1 MTATTSNDRLERW
14 VDEWAAILQP
24 DSVHW
29 CDGTAE
35 EYDRLAGELVE
46 SGTFTA
52 LADATRPNSYWAH
65 SDPADVARVED
76 RTFICSATAEQAGP
90 NNNWRD
96 PDAMRADMRGLY
108 GGAMRGRTMYVVPFS
123 MGPLGS
129 RIAHI
134 GVQLTDS
141 AYVAVSMR
149 IMTRMGQAALDVL
162 GDGDWVPC
170 VHSVGAP
177 LVPGQVDVPWPC
189 DSDNKYIVHFPDT
202 REIWSYGS
210 GYGGNALL
218 GKKCFA
224 LRIASVMARDDGW
237 LAEHMLILKLTNP
250 EGRSKYIA
258 AAFPSACGKAP
269 PSRVG
274 RRRRSAMTS
283 AG

>member
-46 SGTFTA
+46 SGTFTQ
-52 LADATRPNSYWAH
+52 LADAKRPNSYWAH

-90 NNNWRD
+90 NNNWRE
-96 PDAMRADMRGLY
+96 PDAMRAEMRGLY
-108 GGAMRGRTMYVVPFS
+108 DGAMRGRTMYVVPFS

-162 GDGDWVPC
+162 G
-170 VHSVGAP
+170 
-177 LVPGQVDVPWPC
+177 
-189 DSDNKYIVHFPDT
+189 
-202 REIWSYGS
+202 
-210 GYGGNALL
+210 
-218 GKKCFA
+218 
-224 LRIASVMARDDGW
+224 
-237 LAEHMLILKLTNP
+237 
-250 EGRSKYIA
+250 
-258 AAFPSACGKAP
+258 
-269 PSRVG
+269 
-274 RRRRSAMTS
+274 RR
-283 AG
+283 